1 MIQVCLSLCNWIS
14 DHDDNNNQWIDASR
28 IRKKKKNRL
37 SISQVRWWH
46 IIFFSSSSLI
56 VSDTRQFLL
65 LLLLVFFL
73 FHTIQLETILNASL
87 SYEQFIEREEE
98 GENDRLTGS
107 ILFVVYSCHGY
118 WSMRTD
124 RWNNVHE
131 KRRTYVQRVCSFSLH
146 CRRSF
151 LPLTLIGATIV
162 VLVSWCMYHLL
173 YITFTIKCK

>member
-46 IIFFSSSSLI
+46 VIFFSSSSLI
-56 VSDTRQFLL
+56 VSDTRQFL

-87 SYEQFIEREEE
+87 SYEQFIERERKRE
-98 GENDRLTGS
+98 RMT
-107 ILFVVYSCHGY
+107 VWPVQSC
-118 WSMRTD
+118 S
-124 RWNNVHE
+124 
-131 KRRTYVQRVCSFSLH
+131 
-146 CRRSF
+146 
-151 LPLTLIGATIV
+151 
-162 VLVSWCMYHLL
+162 L
-173 YITFTIKCK
+173 YIHVMAIGRWERIDGTTYTRKEEHTCKECVHFLFTAVDLFCHWH

>member
-37 SISQVRWWH
+37 SISQVRWWNV
-46 IIFFSSSSLI
+46 IFFSSSSLI
-56 VSDTRQFLL
+56 VSDTRQFL